1 MNVSLT
7 IRAALTAG
15 VAAGAFVF
23 ASSAFAD
30 VPAGCVKGVDL
41 ATLGPT
47 SIVGHGPHGEKAASP
62 EVLKLSDAEAEKVKA
77 GHFKVGISMQTVNL
91 DWSQLQVQGITDT
104 LKKYGVSV
112 TGVASAEYQVDKQIA
127 DIENTIQQHPDG
139 IISIPVDFTATA
151 PTYKKVSQ
159 AGIKLVF
166 MNSIPTGLKH
176 PEEYAAMVSAD
187 SQGNG
192 EIAAQ
197 ILASCVAKDGTI
209 GLVNFGVDYFST
221 NERTKGVRE
230 WMQKNR
236 PDIKMKQVDF
246 TDPAKVSQIAGDF
259 LTANPDVKGVFA
271 VWDQPALDTLSAMRA
286 QGINIP
292 VTTVDL
298 GLQSAIEIAKGGP
311 LKATGSQR
319 PYDQGAAEAMAMMNA
334 LIGKETPAWVGV
346 QSLPVV
352 QSNVL
357 ESYKTVFKKD
367 PPAELRDAGRH
378 RVGVLAGGR
387 HVADAAR
394 GLRHLDR
401 RAGDEDLAGDRVGHL
416 HQHLA
421 LPQMRV
427 DRDLRDG
434 LDRRDRD
441 FRVEQRLDDV
451 VDGVLGAPFRHRLL
465 ARVALADPAG
475 EAGGG
480 GVLVAGGDLR
490 SAASPSRCPR
500 PRSPHARPWPCRAA
514 GRLRRLPRRSRD
526 SRRSG
531 FRPSSAPNPS
541 GSNRPA
547 GPRRSCRGGAA
558 RRACR
563 SSRAARCSG
572 RPARSPR
579 PAACRPA
586 CR

>member
-1 MNVSLT
+1 MRMKYAPSPKALLT
-7 IRAALTAG
+7 SAVVLGAIALFSG
-15 VAAGAFVF
+15 PSGAE
-23 ASSAFAD
+23 
-30 VPAGCVKGVDL
+30 VPASCVKGVDL

-47 SIVGHGPHGEKAASP
+47 SIVGQGPHGEKAASP
-62 EVLKLSDAEAEKVKA
+62 DDLKLTDADAAKIKA

-104 LKKYGVSV
+104 LNKYGVAV

-166 MNSIPTGLKH
+166 MDSIPTGLKH
-176 PEEYAAMVSAD
+176 PEEYAAMISAD

-192 EIAAQ
+192 RIAAQ
-197 ILASCVAKDGTI
+197 ILASCVAQGGTI

-246 TDPAKVSQIAGDF
+246 TDPSKVSQIAGDF
-259 LTANPDVKGVFA
+259 LTGNPDVKGVFA
-271 VWDQPALDTLSAMRA
+271 VWDQPALDTLTSMRA
-286 QGINIP
+286 QGIDIP

-334 LIGKETPAWVGV
+334 LIGKTTPAWVGV

-357 ESYKTVFKKD
+357 ESFKTVFKKD
-367 PPAELRDAGRH
+367 PPAELI
-378 RVGVLAGGR
+378 
-387 HVADAAR
+387 
-394 GLRHLDR
+394 
-401 RAGDEDLAGDRVGHL
+401 
-416 HQHLA
+416 
-421 LPQMRV
+421 
-427 DRDLRDG
+427 
-434 LDRRDRD
+434 
-441 FRVEQRLDDV
+441 
-451 VDGVLGAPFRHRLL
+451 GACNN
-465 ARVALADPAG
+465 AK
-475 EAGGG
+475 
-480 GVLVAGGDLR
+480 
-490 SAASPSRCPR
+490 
-500 PRSPHARPWPCRAA
+500 
-514 GRLRRLPRRSRD
+514 
-526 SRRSG
+526 
-531 FRPSSAPNPS
+531 
-541 GSNRPA
+541 
-547 GPRRSCRGGAA
+547 
-558 RRACR
+558 
-563 SSRAARCSG
+563 
-572 RPARSPR
+572 
-579 PAACRPA
+579 PA
-586 CR
+586 CN